1 MLRAVAEHAPWGNLF
16 CFLCL
21 FFFILLSLRG
31 FLHSHSVAAT
41 MQREKWGNGKRKNAK
56 AGVLKWRRGYQEA
69 AQQKASRGTND
80 FDSIN
85 VNALAR
91 IACERGLMYAI
102 YGITGKRQVPGRGKG
117 MGREGGGKGEGGK
130 RRRLATG
137 GNWELINQSVFSFKS
152 FEVLTSSV

>member
-1 MLRAVAEHAPWGNLF
+1 MGKSL
-16 CFLCL
+16 L
-21 FFFILLSLRG
+21 FFVLFHFIELARIFALTLSRG
-31 FLHSHSVAAT
+31 NNAT
-41 MQREKWGNGKRKNAK
+41 AKTGKWETEKRESGCGRR
-56 AGVLKWRRGYQEA
+56 AGVGGQQET

-91 IACERGLMYAI
+91 IACERRLMYAI
-102 YGITGKRQVPGRGKG
+102 YGITGKRQVPRRGRGKESKG
-117 MGREGGGKGEGGK
+117 VWGKGVK
-130 RRRLATG
+130 RRRLATK

>member
-1 MLRAVAEHAPWGNLF
+1 MDARAVAEHAPWGNLF
-16 CFLCL
+16 CFLC
-21 FFFILLSLRG
+21 FFILLSLRG

-41 MQREKWGNGKRKNAK
+41 MQRQKRGNGKRKNAK
-56 AGVLKWRRGYQEA
+56 AGVAGVLEWVGEQET

-91 IACERGLMYAI
+91 IACERRLMYAI
-102 YGITGKRQVPGRGKG
+102 YGITGKRQVPRRGRGKESKG
-117 MGREGGGKGEGGK
+117 VWGKGVK
-130 RRRLATG
+130 RRRLATE